1 MTRSV
6 ARSFCDSWASC
17 FRHRRSRLLTAT
29 CLYKVTIFYCRLIL
43 EPDISIVSSS
53 NVFNHILLS
62 INKHSFFVRTVP
74 EWNSLREACV
84 DADTI
89 TAFQKQLHYA
99 PWAVC
104 TPPIVVIR
112 ESGLTIIVLELLELE
127 INTVAM
133 ETVQLVL
140 SQFKNFLAQWIQ
152 NWIRSLSLPKIMSE
166 RCELVTLCH

>member
-1 MTRSV
+1 MPV
-6 ARSFCDSWASC
+6 QGD
-17 FRHRRSRLLTAT
+17 
-29 CLYKVTIFYCRLIL
+29 
-43 EPDISIVSSS
+43 D
-53 NVFNHILLS
+53 ILLPADPRTRHIYS
-62 INKHSFFVRTVP
+62 FKFKHIQSHTTQYKRSFFVRTVP

-99 PWAVC
+99 PRAVC

-127 INTVAM
+127 ITTVAM

-140 SQFKNFLAQWIQ
+140 SQFKNFLAQ
-152 NWIRSLSLPKIMSE
+152 
-166 RCELVTLCH
+166 

>member
-1 MTRSV
+1 M
-6 ARSFCDSWASC
+6 
-17 FRHRRSRLLTAT
+17 LL
-29 CLYKVTIFYCRLIL
+29 KTIYI
-43 EPDISIVSSS
+43 D
-53 NVFNHILLS
+53 ILLPADPRTRHHHS
-62 INKHSFFVRTVP
+62 FKFKQIQSHTTQYKHSFFVRTVP

-152 NWIRSLSLPKIMSE
+152 NWIRSLSAKNYQNSLRRKKLHWPRLIWP
-166 RCELVTLCH
+166 TLFF